1 MPKETNLRAELAQV
15 IEHLRDPMRM
25 RLTVAGVTLVVMFFA
40 ISEPLHGRIKR
51 SKRDLNDLKN
61 TAATAQEV
69 VLLRNSFESID
80 DRVMRGGNDEVT
92 SRLIN
97 MVRQESLDLLRIDAE
112 APTRLGPLETIRA
125 SIDVAGS
132 FESLNRLLY
141 RIESDQFLMRIETLT
156 INPPERRRTTPSMQ
170 ISVRILKDKS

>member
-51 SKRDLNDLKN
+51 SKRDLNELKN
-61 TAATAQEV
+61 TATTAQEV

-80 DRVMRGGNDEVT
+80 DL
-92 SRLIN
+92 SLIH
-97 MVRQESLDLLRIDAE
+97 I
-112 APTRLGPLETIRA
+112 
-125 SIDVAGS
+125 
-132 FESLNRLLY
+132 
-141 RIESDQFLMRIETLT
+141 
-156 INPPERRRTTPSMQ
+156 
-170 ISVRILKDKS
+170 